1 MRKVASA
8 RLASACVAVG
18 ASWLAAPST
27 HAQGPAAAAEPP
39 PGLDFLEYLGS
50 WQAADDEWY
59 EIAEWD
65 KDNPERDGAGDEAG
79 KPRRDGKSE
88 GDKSRGGGDRR
99 KANTDD
105 APPTEE
111 RP

>member
-1 MRKVASA
+1 MRKLAPAFVA
-8 RLASACVAVG
+8 LG
-18 ASWLAAPST
+18 ASWLAPGAQ
-27 HAQGPAAAAEPP
+27 AQGKDAAADP
-39 PGLDFLEYLGS
+39 PGLDFFEYLGS
-50 WQAADDEWY
+50 WQDTDDEWY

-65 KDNPERDGAGDEAG
+65 KDNPERARAGDETG
-79 KPRRDGKSE
+79 KPRRDGNSE

-99 KANTDD
+99 KAGTDD